1 MKLYFLRHA
10 LTAANL
16 TGTIVQDYDRE
27 PIVGT
32 MPEHWQEDIG
42 QYLPK
47 IDINT
52 PVISSPAKRCLQTAE
67 LLFKIPPT
75 MILNELNEFDCG
87 ELNNLKFWEITK
99 EEFENAIFLKSED
112 MERQIDLIFKFFYSM
127 HGAFPNIDNIVCISH
142 GMVIR
147 YIYHYLTGNKG
158 ISAYDIINSNGFK
171 FYNLDLLVYDTGTK
185 EIKDYHN
192 DVHIT
197 HF

>member
-16 TGTIVQDYDRE
+16 TRTMVQDYDRE

-99 EEFENAIFLKSED
+99 EEFENAVLLKPED
-112 MERQIDLIFKFFYSM
+112 MERQIDLVFKFFDSM
-127 HGAFPNIDNIVCISH
+127 HNAFPNIDNIVCISH

-158 ISAYDIINSNGFK
+158 ISAYDVINSNGFK

-192 DVHIT
+192 RDRIT

>member
-1 MKLYFLRHA
+1 MKLYFLMHA
-10 LTAANL
+10 LTAVNL
-16 TGTIVQDYDRE
+16 TRTMVQDYDWE
-27 PIVGT
+27 SIVGT

-87 ELNNLKFWEITK
+87 KLNNLKFWEITK
-99 EEFENAIFLKSED
+99 EEFENAVLLKSED

-158 ISAYDIINSNGFK
+158 ISAYDVINSNGFK

-192 DVHIT
+192 RDLIT

>member
-16 TGTIVQDYDRE
+16 TGDMVQDYDRE

-52 PVISSPAKRCLQTAE
+52 PVISSPAKRCQQTAE
-67 LLFKIPPT
+67 LLFKIPPM

-99 EEFENAIFLKSED
+99 EEFENAVLLKPED
-112 MERQIDLIFKFFYSM
+112 MERQIDSVFKFFDSM

-142 GMVIR
+142 GMVTR

-158 ISAYDIINSNGFK
+158 ISAYDVINSNGFK
-171 FYNLDLLVYDTGTK
+171 FYNLDLLVYDTETK

-192 DVHIT
+192 RDHIT

>member
-10 LTAANL
+10 PTAANL
-16 TGTIVQDYDRE
+16 TGTMVQDYDRE

-87 ELNNLKFWEITK
+87 ELNNLKFWEVTK
-99 EEFENAIFLKSED
+99 EEFENTVLLKPED
-112 MERQIDLIFKFFYSM
+112 MERQIDLVFKFFDSM
-127 HGAFPNIDNIVCISH
+127 HNAFPNIDNIVCISH
-142 GMVIR
+142 GMVTR

-158 ISAYDIINSNGFK
+158 ISAYDVINSNGFK
-171 FYNLDLLVYDTGTK
+171 FYNLDLLVYDTETK

-192 DVHIT
+192 RDHIT

>member
-10 LTAANL
+10 PTAANL
-16 TGTIVQDYDRE
+16 TGTMVQNYDRE
-27 PIVGT
+27 AIVGT

-47 IDINT
+47 IDVNT
-52 PVISSPAKRCLQTAE
+52 PVISSPAKRCLQTVK
-67 LLFKIPPT
+67 LLFKIPPM

-99 EEFENAIFLKSED
+99 EEFENAVLLKPED

-158 ISAYDIINSNGFK
+158 ISAYDVINSNGFK
-171 FYNLDLLVYDTGTK
+171 FYNLDLLVYDTVTK

>member
-16 TGTIVQDYDRE
+16 TRTMVQDYDRE

-52 PVISSPAKRCLQTAE
+52 PVISSPAKRCRQTAE

-99 EEFENAIFLKSED
+99 EEFENAVLLKPED
-112 MERQIDLIFKFFYSM
+112 MERQIDLVFKFFDSM

-142 GMVIR
+142 GMVTR

-158 ISAYDIINSNGFK
+158 ISAYDVINSNGFK

-192 DVHIT
+192 RDRIT

>member
-99 EEFENAIFLKSED
+99 EEFENTILLKPED

-171 FYNLDLLVYDTGTK
+171 FYTLDLLVYDTETK

>member
-10 LTAANL
+10 PTAANL
-16 TGTIVQDYDRE
+16 TGTMVQDYDRE

-87 ELNNLKFWEITK
+87 EPNNLKFWEITK
-99 EEFENAIFLKSED
+99 EEFENAVLLKPED

-142 GMVIR
+142 SMVIR

-158 ISAYDIINSNGFK
+158 ISAYDVINSNGFK

-192 DVHIT
+192 RDLIT

>member
-16 TGTIVQDYDRE
+16 TGTMVQNYDRE
-27 PIVGT
+27 PIVGI

-52 PVISSPAKRCLQTAE
+52 PVISSPTKRCQQTAE
-67 LLFKIPPT
+67 LLFKIPPM

-87 ELNNLKFWEITK
+87 GLNNLKFWKITK
-99 EEFENAIFLKSED
+99 EEFENVVLLKPED

-158 ISAYDIINSNGFK
+158 ISAYDVINSNGFK
-171 FYNLDLLVYDTGTK
+171 FYNLDLLVYDTVTK

-197 HF
+197 RF

>member
-10 LTAANL
+10 PTAANL
-16 TGTIVQDYDRE
+16 TGTMVQDYDRE

-52 PVISSPAKRCLQTAE
+52 PVISSPAKRCRQTAE

-99 EEFENAIFLKSED
+99 EEFENAVLLKPED
-112 MERQIDLIFKFFYSM
+112 MERQIDLVFKFFDSM
-127 HGAFPNIDNIVCISH
+127 HGAFPNINNIVCISH
-142 GMVIR
+142 GMVTR

-158 ISAYDIINSNGFK
+158 ISAYDVINSNGFK

-192 DVHIT
+192 RDNIT